1 VVLDFEKEELTKD
14 RMRELMI
21 QEMGHYGGTTSN
33 GHFSQ
38 KQSLPPIVN
47 SHQ

>member
-21 QEMGHYGGTTSN
+21 QEMGHYGGSSN
-33 GHFSQ
+33 GNYSQ